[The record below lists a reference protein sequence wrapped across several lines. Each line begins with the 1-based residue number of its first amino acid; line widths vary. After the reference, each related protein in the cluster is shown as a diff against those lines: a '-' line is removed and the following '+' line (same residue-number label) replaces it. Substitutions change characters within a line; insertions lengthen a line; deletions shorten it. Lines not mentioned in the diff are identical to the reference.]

1 MKRHF
6 IGLGILMFFLSTLPV
21 YAGAPLDTVQTN
33 VNKVLDVLRDPKL
46 KAESAKEI
54 KKEKLEAIYEQM
66 FDEVELSRRTL
77 GGNWNKLNP
86 AQQQEFIQ
94 LYRQILEKAYID
106 KILSYTNEKIVFSK
120 ENMLS
125 NNQAEVQ
132 TKVIT
137 SSKEIPIFY
146 RVILKDGTWKVYD
159 VVVENVSLVQNYR
172 SQFNSILAKNTP
184 DQLLEI
190 LRKKVKGTIGTQESE
205 GTGLRVDLP
214 GSMPL
219 LALTINILPINLICQ
234 KETKERGYSHHET
247 SLISGFTFG
256 FSRRGLCSPPF
267 PCLPFPSSAVFQP
280 AVMAVFQFRADLR

>member
-1 MKRHF
+1 MERHF

-21 YAGAPLDTVQTN
+21 YAGPPLDTVQTN
-33 VNKVLDVLRDPKL
+33 LNKVLDVLRDPKL
-46 KAESAKEI
+46 RTESAKEI
-54 KKEKLEAIYEQM
+54 KKEKLDAIYEQM

-86 AQQQEFIQ
+86 VQQQEFIQ

-120 ENMLS
+120 ESMLS
-125 NNQAEVQ
+125 NDQAEVQ

-184 DQLLEI
+184 EQLLVT
-190 LRKKVKGTIGTQESE
+190 LRTKVKGQ
-205 GTGLRVDLP
+205 
-214 GSMPL
+214 
-219 LALTINILPINLICQ
+219 
-234 KETKERGYSHHET
+234 
-247 SLISGFTFG
+247 
-256 FSRRGLCSPPF
+256 
-267 PCLPFPSSAVFQP
+267 
-280 AVMAVFQFRADLR
+280 

>member
-6 IGLGILMFFLSTLPV
+6 ITLGILMFFLSPLPV
-21 YAGAPLDTVQTN
+21 DAGAPLDTVQTN

-54 KKEKLEAIYEQM
+54 KKEKLEAMYKQM
-66 FDEVELSRRTL
+66 FDEVELSMRSL
-77 GGNWNKLNP
+77 GGNWKKLSP

-94 LYRQILEKAYID
+94 LYRQILGRAYID
-106 KILSYTNEKIVFSK
+106 EILSFTNEKIVFSK

-132 TKVIT
+132 TKIIT
-137 SSKEIPIFY
+137 STKEIPIFY

-159 VVVENVSLVQNYR
+159 VVVENVSLIQNYR

-190 LRKKVKGTIGTQESE
+190 LRKKVE
-205 GTGLRVDLP
+205 G
-214 GSMPL
+214 
-219 LALTINILPINLICQ
+219 
-234 KETKERGYSHHET
+234 K
-247 SLISGFTFG
+247 
-256 FSRRGLCSPPF
+256 
-267 PCLPFPSSAVFQP
+267 
-280 AVMAVFQFRADLR
+280 

>member
-1 MKRHF
+1 VKRHF
-6 IGLGILMFFLSTLPV
+6 IGLSILIFFLSTLPV

-33 VNKVLDVLRDPKL
+33 VNKVIEVLRDMKL
-46 KAESAKEI
+46 KGESAKGI

-66 FDEVELSRRTL
+66 FDEVELSMRTL
-77 GGNWNKLNP
+77 GGNWTKLNP

-94 LYRQILEKAYID
+94 LYRQVLEKAYLD
-106 KILSYTNEKIVFSK
+106 KLLSYTDEKIVFSK

-146 RVILKDGTWKVYD
+146 RVIQKDGTWKVYD

-190 LRKKVKGTIGTQESE
+190 LRKKVKGQ
-205 GTGLRVDLP
+205 
-214 GSMPL
+214 
-219 LALTINILPINLICQ
+219 
-234 KETKERGYSHHET
+234 
-247 SLISGFTFG
+247 
-256 FSRRGLCSPPF
+256 
-267 PCLPFPSSAVFQP
+267 
-280 AVMAVFQFRADLR
+280 

>member
-6 IGLGILMFFLSTLPV
+6 ITLGILMFFLSPLPV
-21 YAGAPLDTVQTN
+21 DAGAPLDTVQTN

-54 KKEKLEAIYEQM
+54 KKEKLEAMYKQM
-66 FDEVELSRRTL
+66 FDEVELSMRSL
-77 GGNWNKLNP
+77 GGNWKKLSP

-94 LYRQILEKAYID
+94 LYREILGRAYID
-106 KILSYTNEKIVFSK
+106 EILSFTNEKIVFSK

-132 TKVIT
+132 TKIIT
-137 SSKEIPIFY
+137 STKEIPIFY

-159 VVVENVSLVQNYR
+159 VLVENVSLIQNYR

-190 LRKKVKGTIGTQESE
+190 LRKKVKGQ
-205 GTGLRVDLP
+205 
-214 GSMPL
+214 
-219 LALTINILPINLICQ
+219 
-234 KETKERGYSHHET
+234 
-247 SLISGFTFG
+247 
-256 FSRRGLCSPPF
+256 
-267 PCLPFPSSAVFQP
+267 
-280 AVMAVFQFRADLR
+280 

>member
-1 MKRHF
+1 MEKPF

-54 KKEKLEAIYEQM
+54 KKEKLEAMYEQM
-66 FDEVELSRRTL
+66 FDEVELSMRSL
-77 GGNWNKLNP
+77 GGNWKKLSP

-94 LYRQILEKAYID
+94 LYRQVLGRAYID
-106 KILSYTNEKIVFSK
+106 EILSFTNEKIVFSK

-132 TKVIT
+132 TKIIT

-146 RVILKDGTWKVYD
+146 RVILKDGIWKVYD
-159 VVVENVSLVQNYR
+159 VVVENVSLVKNYR
-172 SQFNSILAKNTP
+172 SQFNSILAKKTP

-190 LRKKVKGTIGTQESE
+190 LRKKVE
-205 GTGLRVDLP
+205 G
-214 GSMPL
+214 
-219 LALTINILPINLICQ
+219 
-234 KETKERGYSHHET
+234 K
-247 SLISGFTFG
+247 
-256 FSRRGLCSPPF
+256 
-267 PCLPFPSSAVFQP
+267 
-280 AVMAVFQFRADLR
+280 